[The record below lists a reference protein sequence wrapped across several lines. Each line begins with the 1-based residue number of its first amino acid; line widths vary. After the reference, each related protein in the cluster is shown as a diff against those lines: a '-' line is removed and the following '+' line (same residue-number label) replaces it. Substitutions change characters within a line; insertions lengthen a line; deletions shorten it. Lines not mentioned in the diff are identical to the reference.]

1 MKITAARI
9 YLVKSG
15 RFHPVL
21 LELLTDDGPA
31 GIGEAA
37 IAYGLGGTAAA
48 GMLKDFCDALVLG
61 RDPFR
66 IEELWSDMYDHSFW
80 AKGGG
85 PIVFA
90 AVSAIEQALHDIK
103 GKALGVPAYELLGG
117 KFRSDVRVYANGWC
131 SGKATPEAFAR
142 AGMRPVGE
150 GYDALK
156 CYPLGVRSP
165 SGSMRHVSRRMVDR
179 DAADLAFEKVAAL
192 RQAVGPKVEIMLDM
206 SGGLTTDESIRLCRR
221 WEELDILFVEEPV
234 DPFDA
239 AALRRVSD
247 AVRMPV
253 AAGERLYTRH
263 GFRRVFEQQAVGI
276 VQPDVGNTGGL
287 MEAKKIAAMA
297 EAYTMRVAP
306 HNCGSSLLTAA
317 SLQLAACI
325 PNFMIQEIYPY
336 FPEDP
341 GYVQVL
347 ENPPERTVRDGRMAI
362 PDGPGLGARL
372 DHQAVAPFL
381 WAECRQAR

>member
-1 MKITAARI
+1 MKIAAARV
-9 YLVKSG
+9 YLVRSG

-21 LELLTDDGPA
+21 LELLTDDGTA

-37 IAYGLGGTAAA
+37 IAYGHGGTAAA
-48 GMLKDFCDALVLG
+48 GMLKDLCEALVLG

-66 IEELWSDMYDHSFW
+66 IEELWSDLYDHSFW

-90 AVSAIEQALHDIK
+90 AISAIDQALHDIK
-103 GKALGVPAYELLGG
+103 GKALGVPAFELLGG
-117 KFRSDVRVYANGWC
+117 RFRDEVRVYANGWC
-131 SGKATPEAFAR
+131 SGKATPDAFAS

-156 CYPLGVRSP
+156 CYPLGVRDAA
-165 SGSMRHVSRRMVDR
+165 GSMRHVSRRTL
-179 DAADLAFEKVAAL
+179 DAAALDLAFEKVAAL
-192 RQAVGPKVEIMLDM
+192 RRAVGPKVEIMLDM
-206 SGGLTTDESIRLCRR
+206 SGGVTTDESIRLCRR
-221 WEELDILFVEEPV
+221 WEPLDILFVEEPV

-239 AALRRVSD
+239 TAMRRVSE
-247 AVRMPV
+247 AVAMPV
-253 AAGERLYTRH
+253 AAGERHYTRH
-263 GFRRVFEQQAVGI
+263 GFRKLFDHQAVGI

-287 MEAKKIAAMA
+287 LEAKKIAAMA

-317 SLQLAACI
+317 SLQLAAAI

-347 ENPPERTVRDGRMAI
+347 ENPPERSVRQGRMAI
-362 PDGPGLGARL
+362 PDGPGLGVRL
-372 DHQAVAPFL
+372 DRTAVAPFL
-381 WAECRQAR
+381 WAECLPAS

>member
-9 YLVKSG
+9 HLVKSG

-21 LELLTDDGPA
+21 LELLTDTGPA

-48 GMLKDFCDALVLG
+48 GMLKDLCQALVLG
-61 RDPFR
+61 RNPFR
-66 IEELWSDMYDHSFW
+66 IEELCADLYDHSFW

-85 PIVFA
+85 GPIVFA
-90 AVSAIEQALHDIK
+90 AISAIEQALWDIK
-103 GKALGVPAYELLGG
+103 GQALGAPVYELLGG
-117 KFRSDVRVYANGWC
+117 AFREDVRVYANGWC
-131 SGKATPEAFAR
+131 SGKATPEAFAA
-142 AGMRPVGE
+142 AGMRPVRE
-150 GYDALK
+150 GYGALK

-165 SGSMRHVSRRMVDR
+165 SGSMRHVSRRMVD
-179 DAADLAFEKVAAL
+179 AEAMDLAYEKVAAL

-221 WEELDILFVEEPV
+221 WEELDILCVEEPV
-234 DPFDA
+234 DPFDVG
-239 AALRRVSD
+239 ALKKVSQSIPQPI
-247 AVRMPV
+247 AV
-253 AAGERLYTRH
+253 GERLYTRH
-263 GFRRVFEQQAVGI
+263 GFRPVLEAHAADI
-276 VQPDVGNTGGL
+276 MQPDVGNTGGIF
-287 MEAKKIAAMA
+287 EAKKIAAMA
-297 EAYTMRVAP
+297 EAYSMRVAP

-347 ENPPERTVRDGRMAI
+347 ENPPERTVKDGRMAI
-362 PDGPGLGARL
+362 PDGPGLGVRL
-372 DHQAVAPFL
+372 DHAAVAPFL
-381 WAECRQAR
+381 WAEVRP